1 MKILLVEDEPILAE
15 ALAETLT
22 DEGHQVVVADTGTKA
37 IDFLNGNENFD
48 LLITDGNLP
57 GVKGPTIAVTFA
69 KKWPGK
75 PICLASGHLDAEE
88 LYKSELGEV
97 KVKFLGKPFSQM
109 DIIKWIESVA
119 TKAA

>member
-57 GVKGPTIAVTFA
+57 GVKGPTITITFA
-69 KKWPGK
+69 KECPG
-75 PICLASGHLDAEE
+75 
-88 LYKSELGEV
+88 
-97 KVKFLGKPFSQM
+97 
-109 DIIKWIESVA
+109 
-119 TKAA
+119 